1 MMWRHYLHR
10 WCHTSRPQWVNILR
24 PRQKEDYVVDDIFK
38 CIFLNWIIW
47 ISIEMLF
54 KFVSKG
60 HGGQHFKQQWHLLRI
75 IHWYIRLPGPLKSQP
90 SNYWGQIDHKLW
102 ERHPGGEY
110 NFVELW
116 VSPHHF
122 IKNVE
127 IGHINNQYIIG
138 MYLLTYMYILQI
150 PENKVY
156 FVFAS
161 WIAFASL

>member
-1 MMWRHYLHR
+1 MG
-10 WCHTSRPQWVNILR
+10 VLR
-24 PRQKEDYVVDDIFK
+24 NAV
-38 CIFLNWIIW
+38 LNWYPRYGSYPIFANYDPLQYSVFDDKDRGYIQNVG
-47 ISIEMLF
+47 IVFGSVE
-54 KFVSKG
+54 
-60 HGGQHFKQQWHLLRI
+60 HFKQQWHLLRI
-75 IHWYIRLPGPLKSQP
+75 IHWYIWLPGPLKSQP

-102 ERHPGGEY
+102 QRHPRGEY

-116 VSPHHF
+116 VSLHHF

-138 MYLLTYMYILQI
+138 TYLLTYMYILLI

-161 WIAFASL
+161 LMAFASF